1 VVTNKKDK
9 KRKGKVQLIDA
20 TSLKSTL
27 RKNIGEK
34 NCEITPEIRKQI
46 LEFYLA
52 YTDADPLYSKV
63 FDNKEF
69 GYYSVEIQRPLRLRV
84 DFTDEK
90 LETLKESVKDD
101 DLYELVQTFSKTA
114 KDDIAMNFNEFM
126 KQMES
131 AANTAGL
138 KLTAKRKKAL
148 RDCLTSIDESAAPVI
163 NAKGVPEPDKTL
175 KDTEQIPLLY
185 DGGIEAFWEKEI
197 KPYVP
202 DSWVDMDSVILGY
215 ELSITKYFYKPSVV
229 REPQLIVNDINAIEE
244 GTDGLLASIVG
255 GIL

>member
-1 VVTNKKDK
+1 MANPEYSLIPDTVILQMLFLANNVSKMKRNTELGSRIIEVHNGSSLFTGNAGSGSSNLRRFIIENDLLEAIIALPENMFYNTGIATYLWVVTNKKDK

-131 AANTAGL
+131 AANTAG
-138 KLTAKRKKAL
+138 
-148 RDCLTSIDESAAPVI
+148 S
-163 NAKGVPEPDKTL
+163 
-175 KDTEQIPLLY
+175 
-185 DGGIEAFWEKEI
+185 
-197 KPYVP
+197 
-202 DSWVDMDSVILGY
+202 
-215 ELSITKYFYKPSVV
+215 
-229 REPQLIVNDINAIEE
+229 
-244 GTDGLLASIVG
+244 
-255 GIL
+255 

>member
-1 VVTNKKDK
+1 
-9 KRKGKVQLIDA
+9 
-20 TSLKSTL
+20 
-27 RKNIGEK
+27 
-34 NCEITPEIRKQI
+34 
-46 LEFYLA
+46 
-52 YTDADPLYSKV
+52 
-63 FDNKEF
+63 
-69 GYYSVEIQRPLRLRV
+69 
-84 DFTDEK
+84 
-90 LETLKESVKDD
+90 
-101 DLYELVQTFSKTA
+101 
-114 KDDIAMNFNEFM
+114 M
-126 KQMES
+126 
-131 AANTAGL
+131 
-138 KLTAKRKKAL
+138 
-148 RDCLTSIDESAAPVI
+148 TSIDESAAPVI